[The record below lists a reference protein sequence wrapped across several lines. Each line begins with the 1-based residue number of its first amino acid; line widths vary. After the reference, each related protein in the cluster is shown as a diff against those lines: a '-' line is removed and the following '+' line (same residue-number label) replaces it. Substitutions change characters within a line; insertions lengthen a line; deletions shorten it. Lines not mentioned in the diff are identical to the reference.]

1 MKTVL
6 VTGASSGI
14 GLATAIAAA
23 RSGWT
28 AVAGVRDP
36 AGCDELRAA
45 AEAAGVSVDVRRLDV
60 TDPASIDACL
70 IRTIELHGRLD
81 ALVNNAGIAQNCA
94 TLEFCDLDTVREL
107 FEVNFFGVLAMTKAA
122 LPHLR
127 ASRGRLVTIGST
139 RGVIG
144 QPFNETYSAAKFA
157 IEGFLESFAPVAA
170 QVGVAVSIIE
180 PGPVVGTR
188 YGTKLD
194 PAFTREFLLGETGPY
209 APLYQAYFEWA
220 AREGLPGSQT
230 ADEVAEAVLGCLA
243 DASPAFRVP
252 TSPWAASYIQRK
264 HLDADGSA
272 VQQLTRPMV
281 RPDPA
286 RVDAGAR

>member
-14 GLATAIAAA
+14 GLATTIAAA
-23 RSGWT
+23 RSGWA
-28 AVAGVRDP
+28 AVAGVRNP
-36 AGCDELRAA
+36 AGCDDLRSA
-45 AEAAGVSVDVRRLDV
+45 AESAGVSVNVRRLDV
-60 TDPASIDACL
+60 TDPTSIEACL
-70 IRTIELHGRLD
+70 AGVVEQYGGLD
-81 ALVNNAGIAQNCA
+81 ALVNNAGIAQNGA

-157 IEGFLESFAPVAA
+157 VEGFLESFAPVAA

-188 YGTKLD
+188 YGTGLD
-194 PAFTREFLLGETGPY
+194 PAFTREYLLGETGPY
-209 APLYQAYFEWA
+209 SPLYQAYFEWA

-243 DASPAFRVP
+243 DADPAFRVP
-252 TSPWAASYIQRK
+252 TSAWAASYIQRK
-264 HLDADGSA
+264 HRDADGSA
-272 VQQLTRPMV
+272 IQQLTRPWIT
-281 RPDPA
+281 PA
-286 RVDAGAR
+286 AAG